1 MLVILPGHQFIDKL
15 IAPLDDLVYLLNLFF
30 LCFFVVG
37 LLVLVILD
45 SFDGVVEGTVGSALL
60 YWGFCERRN
69 SFQKDWVWNRV
80 LVGDHHVLFFLML
93 LPD

>member
-15 IAPLDDLVYLLNLFF
+15 IAPLDDLVDLFNLFF
-30 LCFFVVG
+30 LCFFVVS

-45 SFDGVVEGTVGSALL
+45 PFDGIVEGTVGSILL
-60 YWGFCERRN
+60 YWGFCEGRN

-80 LVGDHHVLFFLML
+80 FVGDHHVLFFLML
-93 LPD
+93 LPH

>member
-15 IAPLDDLVYLLNLFF
+15 IAPLDNLVDLLNLFF

-45 SFDGVVEGTVGSALL
+45 PFDGVVEGTVGSILL
-60 YWGFCERRN
+60 YWGFCE
-69 SFQKDWVWNRV
+69 
-80 LVGDHHVLFFLML
+80 G
-93 LPD
+93 